1 MIIMALYCVF
11 WCVVWIFFIYGI
23 FRVIGSSKP
32 PQRFTPEQQRV
43 LQTLTR
49 RGIERVSFDHPV
61 RWVAAVRECN
71 QWRAGFAVA
80 ATWEEAMNQVLK
92 TEGPGIMIHA
102 LCPEGSGTE
111 LFPID
116 ATPMRT
122 SNLRG

>member
-1 MIIMALYCVF
+1 MLAESGGRTSTAPLY
-11 WCVVWIFFIYGI
+11 
-23 FRVIGSSKP
+23 
-32 PQRFTPEQQRV
+32 
-43 LQTLTR
+43 
-49 RGIERVSFDHPV
+49 
-61 RWVAAVRECN
+61 
-71 QWRAGFAVA
+71 A